1 VEKAPLAKEMAN
13 ELLTPSAAESARID
27 LKSYNVTI
35 PMGSLAIGVDN
46 IHHDVFLSPKFV
58 QAARDYL
65 FDLIRQ
71 HTSSTYF
78 PGIELRSTRGPD
90 NSSFRKLLSELLQ
103 SSLTQAKYH
112 KNIEIDLLFRL
123 SLLKFLTFELGNQ
136 FANIILEGKEWIRQR
151 GEHFERSQQAH
162 VIKARLSE
170 LQTARRA
177 VIRRVG
183 QQVAQIVVD
192 VEDNLIAKTRRA
204 LFGDDFAPYYELCKN
219 RLIFLDGGKDD
230 VFFLEHYV
238 LLGNYVRDP
247 DRFEAMDT
255 LFQEFLREAGL
266 NVTHDPAHNEA
277 IQAHTTLLETVQSI
291 RNEIANLEEQREN
304 TRKRLDRGDSFF
316 NKFLSSGD
324 PADLK
329 ASLNDIELRLKH
341 QETKLEE
348 MVPQIDGARQHL
360 DFFVKDH
367 AGKLGEYLNEPENA
381 KLLFDPAAGAEETAP
396 IRAQLLSRLLDRLEM
411 QEILYH
417 VLASYEIQPIAS
429 DYCPPVHLQ
438 QLRKALVSKEELKQV
453 EQVIKQVPA
462 KKLSLKALE
471 ELSRKIRRYSREEKQ
486 AFVLRFATDFL
497 RLRRDL
503 RDAEHLTTCMERIN
517 PVTTE
522 KARELSRLNNRL
534 YECVLPEEARPE
546 QDNVVSHV
554 IIKADVRGST
564 KMTQDLLSRGLSPA
578 SHFSLNLHEPV
589 KKLLDRYSAKKVFIE
604 GDAIILAIFETE
616 STLTYARS
624 VAKACIL
631 SRQILSVC
639 NSYNERASD
648 SDLPALELGLG
659 VAYQGSAPTYWT
671 DGDSRIMISKA
682 LNLSDRLSGCAK
694 LAKRMLAK
702 QKSHFSVFQ
711 FLNTME
717 GASAEE
723 LDEFLVRYNHN
734 GIELNEEGFQKLSEE
749 ISLESIDT
757 KLDMPWGKQNVTL
770 FYGEVPLGESV
781 ELLVLRKA
789 TARQLL
795 PDGKV
800 GGPTSHCYYEVCT
813 SPALYDLVAALIR
826 TNQAAAVVS
835 HRA

>member
-1 VEKAPLAKEMAN
+1 MPN
-13 ELLTPSAAESARID
+13 ELLIPSAAEEARTE
-27 LKSYNVTI
+27 LKSYNVTL

-65 FDLIRQ
+65 FDVIRQ
-71 HTSSTYF
+71 YTSSTYL
-78 PGIELRSTRGPD
+78 PGIELRATRGPD
-90 NSSFRKLLSELLQ
+90 SAAFRKLLSELLQ

-112 KNIEIDLLFRL
+112 KNIEIDVLFRL
-123 SLLKFLTFELGNQ
+123 GLLKFLTFEIGNQ
-136 FANIILEGKEWIRQR
+136 FANLILEGKEWIRKR

-170 LQTARRA
+170 LQSARRA
-177 VIRRVG
+177 VVRRVG
-183 QQVAQIVVD
+183 QQVAQIVAD
-192 VEDNLIAKTRRA
+192 VEDVVISKARRA
-204 LFGDDFAPYYELCKN
+204 LFGDDFASYYELCKN

-255 LFQEFLREAGL
+255 LFQEFIREAG
-266 NVTHDPAHNEA
+266 VTFGHDPAHTEA
-277 IQAHTTLLETVQSI
+277 IQSHTALLESVETI
-291 RNEIANLEEQREN
+291 RADIAGIEEQREA
-304 TRKRLDRGDSFF
+304 TRKRLERGDSFLT
-316 NKFLSSGD
+316 KFLSSGD

-329 ASLNDIELRLKH
+329 ASLNDLEQRLKH
-341 QETKLEE
+341 QECKLEE
-348 MVPQIDGARQHL
+348 MGPQIDAARQKL

-381 KLLFDPAAGAEETAP
+381 KRLFDASSAGEAEAP
-396 IRAQLLSRLLDRLEM
+396 NRARLLAQLLDRLE
-411 QEILYH
+411 QHEILYH
-417 VLASYEIQPIAS
+417 ILASYEIRPIAS

-462 KKLSLKALE
+462 KKLSLKVIE
-471 ELSRKIRRYSREEKQ
+471 ELSRKIHRYSREEMQ
-486 AFVLRFATDFL
+486 AFVLKFASDFL

-503 RDAEHLTTCMERIN
+503 RDADHLTTCMERVN
-517 PVTTE
+517 LVTTE

-546 QDNVVSHV
+546 QDNVISHV
-554 IIKADVRGST
+554 IIKSDVRGST
-564 KMTQDLLSRGLSPA
+564 RMTQDLLSRGLSPA

-589 KKLLDRYSAKKVFIE
+589 KKLLDRYGAKKVFIE

-616 STLTYARS
+616 STVAYARP

-639 NSYNERASD
+639 NSYNERASS

-659 VAYQGSAPTYWT
+659 VAFQGSAPTYWT

-694 LAKRMLAK
+694 LAKRMLTG
-702 QKSHFSVFQ
+702 QKTHFAVFQ

-734 GIELNEEGFQKLSEE
+734 GIELNDEGFQKLSEE
-749 ISLESIDT
+749 ISLDSIET
-757 KLDMPWGKQNVTL
+757 KLEMPWGKQNVTL
-770 FYGEVPLGESV
+770 YYGEVPLGESV

-789 TARQLL
+789 FARQLL
-795 PDGKV
+795 PDGKI
-800 GGPTSHCYYEVCT
+800 GGPTTHPYYEVCT

-826 TNQAAAVVS
+826 TQQAAVS
-835 HRA
+835 ASQR